1 MIKNEDIIN
10 MICKECGIDREIKT
24 QAYLSKT
31 EALTI
36 LVCLQKL
43 KLDADDSKNI
53 LEKKIPISEIISL
66 VRKEIEKESELADG
80 K

>member
-10 MICKECGIDREIKT
+10 MLCKECGIEREIKT

-36 LVCLQKL
+36 LVCVQKL
-43 KLDADDSKNI
+43 KIDADDSKNI
-53 LEKKIPISEIISL
+53 LEKKIPISEIIAL
-66 VRKEIEKESELADG
+66 IRKEIEKENDPDG